1 MPFASPRL
9 AAPRPAAADRGAF
22 DPESTEPL
30 TLPPAWTP
38 PARPPLPV
46 VAAIVPIV
54 GAIGLWLVTGSI
66 LSLWLAALGPLIA
79 VATLADAARST
90 RRDRRRHLVDA
101 DRAHTEVAQTVAR
114 RHDHERRLAW
124 ARHPDVT
131 SLLDRDEE
139 IWRRSPGRGDL
150 LVIGEGEMASAVR
163 ITGGDGDARAVSL
176 RARSSRLSHAP
187 VTAPAETGIV
197 VVGDAVVA
205 GAVQRA
211 LVIQLCL
218 ALPPGEL
225 TVLGPLTDE
234 LAWMRSLPHRTVGAP
249 RRLAAVGPGVTVPS
263 EADIVIAHCA
273 PGDPHP
279 PRCGTIITVR
289 APDSATAER
298 GGEASDLRV
307 EALALEQA
315 EAVAVLLTERAE
327 RVLRLHLACHS
338 VWQAECMR
346 ARDAPANAH

>member
-22 DPESTEPL
+22 EPESTEPL

-139 IWRRSPGRGDL
+139 IWRRSPGRGGWEDNFTGS
-150 LVIGEGEMASAVR
+150 IGGRQITSA
-163 ITGGDGDARAVSL
+163 ARSQSESTLSGLACERKPLGKTTSTTPLESRTTCQFVTTS
-176 RARSSRLSHAP
+176 ARSSRTPTSVP
-187 VTAPAETGIV
+187 VPYAVASPSGTMMRATAG
-197 VVGDAVVA
+197 
-205 GAVQRA
+205 
-211 LVIQLCL
+211 C
-218 ALPPGEL
+218 
-225 TVLGPLTDE
+225 
-234 LAWMRSLPHRTVGAP
+234 
-249 RRLAAVGPGVTVPS
+249 GVTGPPS
-263 EADIVIAHCA
+263 E
-273 PGDPHP
+273 
-279 PRCGTIITVR
+279 
-289 APDSATAER
+289 S
-298 GGEASDLRV
+298 
-307 EALALEQA
+307 
-315 EAVAVLLTERAE
+315 
-327 RVLRLHLACHS
+327 
-338 VWQAECMR
+338 
-346 ARDAPANAH
+346 